1 MICFLQSRN
10 SGFYAGGWHTFA
22 MSCSHRSGC
31 SLGHARRLPWVG
43 NCQNDMFTRNPIS
56 CAWRWWSTG
65 HFLGYWGW
73 QVEELVWLVVWAWQK
88 SFGPAT
94 KKNMQLRSIL
104 LLHVKCMVTLNVL
117 TRSWIE
123 TSKKGTSHP
132 KGCMLIYFFMIHVW
146 KACHSLSWR
155 PTRWVI
161 YHHQIWFETIP
172 ANPVLKTTSD
182 GPNSTRRRRQNL
194 VFSSSEDSPGK
205 QAREPGRET
214 G

>member
-1 MICFLQSRN
+1 MQPRCPCKKVVGLRAVVKNFQLKTNGHLICFLQSRN

-132 KGCMLIYFFMIHVW
+132 KGCMLIYFLWYM
-146 KACHSLSWR
+146 
-155 PTRWVI
+155 
-161 YHHQIWFETIP
+161 FERLATAFLDGQP
-172 ANPVLKTTSD
+172 A
-182 GPNSTRRRRQNL
+182 G
-194 VFSSSEDSPGK
+194 
-205 QAREPGRET
+205 
-214 G
+214 